1 MTSIKRILNKE
12 TWTGREL
19 GIVELTQM
27 ARNYDNGQK
36 GKPAEPL
43 VDKDRLREIRR
54 QTTRDPIQRDIYY
67 SYVTVHTWINV
78 HYNIAETEVQGL
90 QVRLLAMSLAVERC
104 LIIEQARTFARCLP
118 RVMTEKQYKAEV
130 ERRREEILKTRP
142 AHTAEDVKKVD
153 AEAEAQVLNGDTE
166 LIANATRGL
175 AIMKPQDKQIIG
187 VNNEGEYTPRDIAGY
202 FTKTGIEGYFKE
214 DPRSGER
221 IEYMEHNRQRLRE
234 SYRYLKGYNKT
245 LELMGEV
252 YSIPDIKV
260 FCVPLTF
267 LEAKIDALNEEI
279 DSLYSAMTEGAL
291 LQSVDDLERK
301 IETTKRIFRKVEYKD
316 LAFTEAQIEA
326 TKKSLVDFK
335 VFKEN
340 RQAGIDAPQLLCT
353 YDLPTDTTEGGG
365 AE

>member
-1 MTSIKRILNKE
+1 MPSIKRILNKE

-27 ARNYDNGQK
+27 SRNYDNGLK

-43 VDKDRLREIRR
+43 VDKERLREIRR
-54 QTTRDPIQRDIYY
+54 QTTSDPIQRRIYY
-67 SYVTVHTWINV
+67 NYVSVHTWINA
-78 HYNIAETEVQGL
+78 HYNIAEAEAQQL
-90 QVRLLAMSLAVERC
+90 QVKLLAISLAVERC
-104 LIIEQARTFARCLP
+104 IVIEQARTFARCLP
-118 RVMTEKQYKAEV
+118 RIMTEKQYKAEV
-130 ERRREEILKTRP
+130 ERQREEILKTRP
-142 AHTAEDVKKVD
+142 VHTAEDVQKVD
-153 AEAEAQVLNGDTE
+153 AEAEAKVLNGDAE

-175 AIMKPQDKQIIG
+175 AILKPQDKQIIG

-221 IEYMEHNRQRLRE
+221 IAYMKNNRQRLRE
-234 SYRYLKGYNKT
+234 SYRFIEGYNKS

-252 YSIPDIKV
+252 YGAPEIKV
-260 FCVPLTF
+260 FCVPLLY

-291 LQSVDDLERK
+291 LQSIDDLERK
-301 IETTKRIFRKVEYKD
+301 IETAKRIFPKVEYKD

-326 TKKSLVDFK
+326 AKESLVDFK
-335 VFKEN
+335 VFEQHK
-340 RQAGIDAPQLLCT
+340 QDGTAIPAILCG
-353 YDLPTDTTEGGG
+353 YDLPTGTTEGGG
-365 AE
+365 TK